1 MQDIVA
7 EVPAAKDLFS
17 QASEILGY
25 DLLNLCTEGENSE
38 KVEQCSVFCDS
49 QQPHRAASELFFCTG
64 PKNKLNST
72 VISQPAIY
80 VASLAALEKLR
91 QDEGDVRTF
100 LARSDMPFTA

>member
-17 QASEILGY
+17 QASDILGY
-25 DLLNLCTEGENSE
+25 DLLNLCTEGEKFWNLMCCIVMLRHKGEEYSC
-38 KVEQCSVFCDS
+38 KLIPSL
-49 QQPHRAASELFFCTG
+49 ATG
-64 PKNKLNST
+64 PKDKLNST

-91 QDEGDVRTF
+91 QDEGDVRTG
-100 LARSDMPFTA
+100 LNAYH